1 MAYSFPL
8 SFLVMVIGL
17 EGTGVCQSPDS
28 LIWAMICNFPYHR
41 QLSRRIHMYV
51 SCAAEAKRHRVT
63 APVPLRGKA
72 WAESIYFLLVLDEA
86 AGSSLQ
92 AVVLGSACTRLFH
105 SHLHVDF
112 GSGSD
117 CLTIFIY
124 QDYT

>member
-1 MAYSFPL
+1 VSEPRLSDLGDDLQLPVPPAAFP
-8 SFLVMVIGL
+8 S
-17 EGTGVCQSPDS
+17 
-28 LIWAMICNFPYHR
+28 N
-41 QLSRRIHMYV
+41 MYV
-51 SCAAEAKRHRVT
+51 SCAAEAKRHRVI

-124 QDYT
+124 HDYT